1 MTTIKNIIYCL
12 LLTLLGFSS
21 CKEKD
26 SSKELLVYYTHIS
39 FDNDHDIDVLL
50 STLEKCG
57 TANPETKELKQVVS
71 EINQLQKSFSQKVD
85 TAESIEGINEISL
98 TYLNSLRELTSYQH
112 VIAKVLDDIK
122 SIESNK
128 NASLKEY
135 KIMIKTNMVLVE
147 KEVRDNLLGQWA
159 IDCY

>member
-1 MTTIKNIIYCL
+1 MVTIKNILYCL
-12 LLTLLGFSS
+12 FLTLLGLSS

-26 SSKELLVYYTHIS
+26 LSKELLIYYTHIS

-50 STLEKCG
+50 STLEKCA
-57 TANPETKELKQVVS
+57 TTNPETEELKQVVS

-85 TAESIEGINEISL
+85 TAESIEGVNEISL
-98 TYLNSLRELTSYQH
+98 TYLRSLRELTSYQQ
-112 VIAKVLDDIK
+112 VIAKILDDIK
-122 SIESNK
+122 STESNK

-135 KIMIKTNMVLVE
+135 KLIIKTNMVLVE
-147 KEVRDNLLGQWA
+147 KDVRDNLLGQWA